1 MAKTV
6 VATDIAY
13 AAVSCGPPVAY
24 AMVVALADIG
34 GLAALSGPFGG
45 DAVPV

>member
-1 MAKTV
+1 VAKTV

-13 AAVSCGPPVAY
+13 AAVSCGPPVVY
-24 AMVVALADIG
+24 AKVVVLADNG
-34 GLAALSGPFGG
+34 GLAALSAPSGG

>member
-1 MAKTV
+1 VAKTS

-24 AMVVALADIG
+24 AMVAVWAGIG
-34 GLAALSGPFGG
+34 RLAALSAPFVEG
-45 DAVPV
+45 AVPV

>member
-1 MAKTV
+1 VAKTLA
-6 VATDIAY
+6 ATDIAC

-24 AMVVALADIG
+24 AMVVASADIG
-34 GLAALSGPFGG
+34 GLAERSAPFGG